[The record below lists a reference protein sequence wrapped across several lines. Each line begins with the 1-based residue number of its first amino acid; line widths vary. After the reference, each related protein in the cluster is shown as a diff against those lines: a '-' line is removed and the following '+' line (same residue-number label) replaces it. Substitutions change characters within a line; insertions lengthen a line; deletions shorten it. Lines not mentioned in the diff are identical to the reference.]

1 MATCSRVYL
10 RSRCCGFVRFHSY
23 IGIDPADSFTQI
35 GRRLGNSTV
44 YRSTTLTIVALL
56 FFSDTVLAQ
65 RWVQFT
71 SESDRFAIEFP
82 PGGPEVRDVA
92 YESEYG
98 ATFPARVYSSEHEGD
113 RYSVTVVDF
122 ADARRIHA
130 ERTNKTNTDDGSL
143 YWAVDVL
150 GSVAFAAWN
159 IRKRGGEITYDAF
172 HYIQRVA
179 GHQLQITNADRSRTF
194 AAIYLHETRLYVAE
208 ATVSPGSP
216 PPIMF
221 QQSLTLFDEQGNTFN
236 YEYIH
241 HPRLRI
247 GGG

>member
-1 MATCSRVYL
+1 MGVLGMKAQYRLFVTFAVIGTLAT
-10 RSRCCGFVRFHSY
+10 
-23 IGIDPADSFTQI
+23 
-35 GRRLGNSTV
+35 
-44 YRSTTLTIVALL
+44 TTA
-56 FFSDTVLAQ
+56 SAQ
-65 RWVQFT
+65 RWDEFR
-71 SESDRFAIEFP
+71 SEEDRFAIEFP
-82 PGGPEVRDVA
+82 PGGPEIREID

-98 ATFPARVYSSEHEGD
+98 AVFPARAYLAESRGG

-122 ADARRIHA
+122 TDAREIHA
-130 ERTNKTNTDDGSL
+130 QRTNKTNADDGSL

-150 GSVAFAAWN
+150 GSIAYAAWN
-159 IRKRGGEITYDAF
+159 IRRRGGEITYDAF

-179 GHQLQITNADRSRTF
+179 GHQLQITNADASRTF
-194 AAIYLHETRLYVAE
+194 AGIYLHESRLYIAE
-208 ATVSPGSP
+208 ATVPRGSP

-221 QQSLTLFDEQGNTFN
+221 QQSLVLFDEDGNTFN